1 MKQEAYFKMG
11 LNTFISFE
19 EFMSAKAPCRNCLVK
34 VMCVYSAHLMYY
46 FGPNKTKA
54 TPNKEGPVILFKKI
68 CDETK
73 IFLKKHRI
81 DTKLW
86 PIT

>member
-1 MKQEAYFKMG
+1 MKQQAYFKMG

-19 EFMSAKAPCRNCLVK
+19 EFMSAKAPCKNCLVK
-34 VMCVYSAHLMYY
+34 IMCVYSAHLIYY
-46 FGPNKTKA
+46 FGPYKA
-54 TPNKEGPVILFKKI
+54 KPNREGPVILFKKI
-68 CDETK
+68 CNEAE

-86 PIT
+86 PG